1 MTSERRKRPPAVRVA
16 IVDDFKL
23 VIEGLGTHLSANRF
37 GVSVVIQATSWAAL
51 VDDPQFPAEV
61 TVLDLSLN
69 DGIHITTKI
78 QALRAAGSEVVVM
91 SRHADAA
98 SVSRVMQAGAL
109 GFVPK
114 TDGIAELV
122 AAIKDAA
129 AGRRHLRE
137 PLATAVEK
145 ISTPSSPGLGQREHH
160 AIALYATGR
169 SIKEVAAEMQT
180 TDETVKSYIKRA
192 RRKYRESGVELGTRA
207 LLRSHGIREG
217 WLDPD

>member
-1 MTSERRKRPPAVRVA
+1 MTHERTARPPAIRVA

-23 VIEGLGTHLSANRF
+23 VIDGLGSHLSSSRL
-37 GVSVVIQATSWAAL
+37 GISVVILARSWAEL
-51 VDDPQFPAEV
+51 VSDPQFPAEV

-91 SRHADAA
+91 SRHSDAA

-114 TDGIAELV
+114 TDGVSELV
-122 AAIKDAA
+122 KAIRAAA
-129 AGRRHLRE
+129 AGRRHLDE
-137 PLATAVEK
+137 PLAAAVK
-145 ISTPSSPGLGQREHH
+145 RIDTPSTPGLGQREHR

-180 TDETVKSYIKRA
+180 TVETVKSYIKRA
-192 RRKYRESGVELGTRA
+192 RRKYREAGVELGTRA
-207 LLRSHGIREG
+207 LLRQHGIREG
-217 WLDPD
+217 WLEPD